1 MLRSVEGILQ
11 ISTDVLDSLVMHR
24 MAETVRTVKNRL
36 TLHFSSLRN
45 PFLGKQK
52 KQELILLDCYDCE
65 NRWQLRHR

>member
-45 PFLGKQK
+45 PFFGKTK
-52 KQELILLDCYDCE
+52 EKGVNLVGLL
-65 NRWQLRHR
+65 RL